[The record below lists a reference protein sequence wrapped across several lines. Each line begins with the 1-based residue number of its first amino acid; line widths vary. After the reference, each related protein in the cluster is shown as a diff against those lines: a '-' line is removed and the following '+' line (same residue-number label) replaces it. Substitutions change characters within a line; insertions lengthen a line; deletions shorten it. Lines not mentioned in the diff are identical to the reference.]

1 MGNSS
6 PVLMLHHGISPWELE
21 VAYGTFV
28 KKFAKRWIEYD
39 GVRVS
44 NLR

>member
-28 KKFAKRWIEYD
+28 KKFAVEQKEIEYD
-39 GVRVS
+39 GDLS
-44 NLR
+44 I